1 MILITKFYISDEN
14 IIYIPNNI
22 KVYIEVPNSF
32 ENYLKKFGILN
43 AFNIENIVLGEP
55 KQNKTSNTTNILNI
69 SMLPL
74 ELESDIKKKFKR
86 LNGTDDNKEIEKFIK
101 DNIGINEYSYHQV
114 ETFIKL
120 YISQFDS
127 IGKKLRFTNSN
138 ENITQ
143 KCIKYFADSTKY
155 FTNGGFAKLLMEKKY
170 INDIYD
176 LCLDS
181 YENYLSKAKFD
192 TPLIFIDKKK

>member
-1 MILITKFYISDEN
+1 M
-14 IIYIPNNI
+14 
-22 KVYIEVPNSF
+22 
-32 ENYLKKFGILN
+32 
-43 AFNIENIVLGEP
+43 
-55 KQNKTSNTTNILNI
+55 
-69 SMLPL
+69 
-74 ELESDIKKKFKR
+74 
-86 LNGTDDNKEIEKFIK
+86 NGTDDNKEIEKFIK

-155 FTNGGFAKLLMEKKY
+155 FINGGFAKLIMEKKH
-170 INDIYD
+170 INDIFD
-176 LCLDS
+176 LCLDA
-181 YENYLSKAKFD
+181 YENDLSKAKFD